1 MLCSLSHITY
11 ATCKHALPCH
21 LVFFAKLICLTG
33 LYFLFFQVFKLLS
46 LCVKLSIDM
55 SSRVIENFSYVFSS
69 AKHCYGFFVFLKTA
83 EFCLISITYL
93 LILILKL
100 EE

>member
-1 MLCSLSHITY
+1 MTCCEMTTSSLQMLCSLSHITY

-46 LCVKLSIDM
+46 LCVNRCPLVSLRTLVMYFPVQNIAMD
-55 SSRVIENFSYVFSS
+55 FLY
-69 AKHCYGFFVFLKTA
+69 FLK
-83 EFCLISITYL
+83 LQSSV
-93 LILILKL
+93 
-100 EE
+100 